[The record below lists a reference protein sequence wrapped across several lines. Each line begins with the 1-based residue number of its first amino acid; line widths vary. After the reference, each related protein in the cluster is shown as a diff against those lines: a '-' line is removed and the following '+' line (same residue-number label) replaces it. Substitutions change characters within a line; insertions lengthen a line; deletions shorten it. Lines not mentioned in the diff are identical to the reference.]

1 MCTIVKSDLLERIVV
16 LKDFVGDADEDFASV
31 ETSGQYLVTHIFC
44 TKISTIQLNLNTA
57 NNNRIFKIF
66 SRCLHLV

>member
-31 ETSGQYLVTHIFC
+31 ETSGQYLITYIFC
-44 TKISTIQLNLNTA
+44 TKISTIQ
-57 NNNRIFKIF
+57 
-66 SRCLHLV
+66 V